1 MLGSIILTSTTI
13 TAAAI
18 GKPFSMKFT
27 AKNNTEAKLPKNT
40 RLWYHGDAM
49 VMENSVPFGSLAPH
63 AEKSMTINLECY
75 SDVTWRVIPRAY
87 SVSLRSGDTVHVTQE
102 FDRRMGEFVSYL
114 REVKPSPKHDSQ
126 FINILTCGFMG
137 SGKSSFINTCI
148 TMMSGGNDI
157 IHKVKVGGDSDHN
170 TDAYSGLVIDGTKL
184 RLFDSWGM
192 DGRNYR
198 AGELEMIVDGLMP
211 TSGVTMDDNMRQLY
225 SEVIKH
231 QSTRGARLPHAILF
245 FVAFALLDDAQQMES
260 LSEQL
265 KKIKSRGHNP
275 LVVVARLDEAV
286 PRLRQSP
293 CETFPEVEQYRLK
306 ASRALGVP
314 LNLVRYS
321 VPYTVETERRFE
333 IERLCYGI
341 LYDVLNLATTFSES
355 VVPAAAVGAK
365 KYDWD

>member
-102 FDRRMGEFVSYL
+102 FDRSMGEFVSYL

-137 SGKSSFINTCI
+137 SGKSSFINTCV
-148 TMMSGGNDI
+148 TMMSEGGDI
-157 IHKVKVGGDSDHN
+157 IHKLKVGGDSDHN
-170 TDAYSGLVIDGTKL
+170 TDAYSGLVLDGTNM

-192 DGRNYR
+192 DGKNYR
-198 AGELEMIVDGLMP
+198 AGELELIVDGLMP
-211 TSGVTMDDNMRQLY
+211 TQGVVMTDDMKIFCQMAVKQHA
-225 SEVIKH
+225 S
-231 QSTRGARLPHAILF
+231 RGKRLPHAVLF

-286 PRLRQSP
+286 PRLRESP

-341 LYDVLNLATTFSES
+341 LYDALSLASIYDS
-355 VVPAAAVGAK
+355 AATNPSTDTK
-365 KYDWD
+365 RKYEWD